1 MSQPGCIA
9 VVTGANR
16 LNGVGLACVRQL
28 AFQYPSSKFNRG
40 PLLIYLT
47 SRNKESGEAAV
58 QAVTQQIQE
67 ASAKDSPPVEVKL
80 RLLDIESPESISALA
95 ASLAADHPKH
105 DGGGGI
111 DILINNAA
119 VLGIMGEE
127 GLKPE
132 AVEWTIRAN
141 YYGVLR
147 VMEALLP
154 QIREGGRIVNLG
166 SLAGGLK
173 LGPRKNYSDGI
184 EARFLG
190 AEKVEDVNSIVEDF
204 AAALQKGEWQKD
216 WPPSAYAVS
225 KAAVVAITRVFAKQ
239 LAQDGRQ
246 VLVNCCCP
254 GMVMTDMYRAPTG
267 MTGMSA
273 IFGDPK
279 TPDQGAKTPVMLAL
293 DDLNGQSGLFWRNE
307 KILEWK

>member
-9 VVTGANR
+9 IVTGANR

-28 AFQYPSSKFNRG
+28 AAKYPSSQFNRG

-67 ASAKDSPPVEVKL
+67 AAAAATTSKDSSPPPPPVEVKL

-95 ASLAADHPKH
+95 ASLAADHPDH
-105 DGGGGI
+105 GI

-119 VLGIMGEE
+119 VLGILGEE

-141 YYGVLR
+141 YYGVVR
-147 VMEALLP
+147 MMEALAP

-173 LGPRKNYSDGI
+173 LGPRKNYSDEI

-204 AAALQKGEWQKD
+204 ATALKKGGWEKD
-216 WPPSAYAVS
+216 WPPSA
-225 KAAVVAITRVFAKQ
+225 
-239 LAQDGRQ
+239 
-246 VLVNCCCP
+246 
-254 GMVMTDMYRAPTG
+254 
-267 MTGMSA
+267 
-273 IFGDPK
+273 
-279 TPDQGAKTPVMLAL
+279 
-293 DDLNGQSGLFWRNE
+293 
-307 KILEWK
+307 